1 MAAAGVARMSSDQQP
16 RHQQQQELIVGFVGA
31 EKCNAKVWQCSA
43 PLVQRLLSQHWLLA
57 FASVAVALAVLHC
70 RASWTAAFC
79 ALLPQLCWSLGGLGL
94 FLIFVFPAFLA
105 DVAPSGG
112 RREDADSAA
121 PAQTGAMPGTAEAS
135 CSAPATATRAAREGG
150 SGRDARG
157 LRATAAAIRKCAGDD
172 DAPGLTPDGSILD
185 AVAAAV
191 QKPLGH
197 ATGADCAAADVAR
210 SDSAAADAAST
221 EGKQT
226 RRRHSGSEVF
236 LNIYD
241 VSYDDKIHRLNSLLS
256 HRLSPLK
263 LGGIFHAGV
272 EVNGREWSFGNCG
285 LGSGV
290 AAHEPQRHPHHNFR
304 ESVRM
309 SCTQL
314 SAEQV
319 ARVIEDLKGDYQGS
333 SYSLIGRNCCHFAD
347 DMCCRLGVGS
357 IPPWVHR
364 FCRLAESIVSWS
376 EAFEDLL
383 LWTGDDESC
392 MEALRSEHGKT
403 SSI

>member
-1 MAAAGVARMSSDQQP
+1 MAADQHLCH
-16 RHQQQQELIVGFVGA
+16 RQQEISVDLMSGV
-31 EKCNAKVWQCSA
+31 ERKAKVWQCSA
-43 PLVQRLLSQHWLLA
+43 SLVQRFSSQPWSLA
-57 FASVAVALAVLHC
+57 FLVAAAAALAVLGC
-70 RASWTAAFC
+70 RTSLTSALC
-79 ALLPQLCWSLGGLGL
+79 AQLPQLCWSLGGLGL
-94 FLIFVFPAFLA
+94 FLFFVFPAFMV
-105 DVAPSGG
+105 DVAPSSGSC
-112 RREDADSAA
+112 EDVDGVASTQAA
-121 PAQTGAMPGTAEAS
+121 ERLGVAEAS
-135 CSAPATATRAAREGG
+135 CSPAATATSVVRESR
-150 SGRDARG
+150 SGRDARAV
-157 LRATAAAIRKCAGDD
+157 RATAAAIRKCTGDD
-172 DAPGLTPDGSILD
+172 PTSGLAPDGGILK

-191 QKPLGH
+191 QRPLDDASG
-197 ATGADCAAADVAR
+197 AADRAAPNAAR
-210 SDSAAADAAST
+210 ADRPAADAVSS
-221 EGKQT
+221 QT
-226 RRRHSGSEVF
+226 RCRNGGSEVF

-290 AAHEPQRHPHHNFR
+290 AAHEPQKHPHHNFR

-309 SCTQL
+309 PCTQL
-314 SAEQV
+314 SPEQV
-319 ARVIEDLKGDYQGS
+319 SRVIKDLKAEYQGS

-376 EAFEDLL
+376 EAFEDLM

-392 MEALRSEHGKT
+392 MEALRSDRSKRSG
-403 SSI
+403 I